1 MALGPDHRDFSY
13 AAPPNTVAEHRLRVQ
28 RAEEEQA
35 AIRASELAAQ
45 VSPANDAE
53 KRIRIWEQRHA
64 LRLPRSSGH
73 VLVKVIATQT
83 RLTVSDVHEEQ
94 RRRILAERP
103 KDPAE
108 QHA

>member
-1 MALGPDHRDFSY
+1 MALGPEYRDSSY
-13 AAPPNTVAEHRLRVQ
+13 ATPASSVAEHRLRVQ

-83 RLTVSDVHEEQ
+83 RLTVGDVHEEQ
-94 RRRILAERP
+94 RRRSLAERP
-103 KDPAE
+103 KDPVE
-108 QHA
+108 QHP

>member
-53 KRIRIWEQRHA
+53 KRIRIREQRHA

>member
-13 AAPPNTVAEHRLRVQ
+13 AAPPNTVAEHRL
-28 RAEEEQA
+28 EEQA